1 MSILEKIGR
10 IILALAGVGFVIYIR
25 VLSMKDMESRRE
37 HKSGLQGLFKK
48 ID

>member
-1 MSILEKIGR
+1 MTVLEQIGKIV
-10 IILALAGVGFVIYIR
+10 LAVAGIGFVIYIR

-37 HKSGLQGLFKK
+37 HKSGLQGFFKK